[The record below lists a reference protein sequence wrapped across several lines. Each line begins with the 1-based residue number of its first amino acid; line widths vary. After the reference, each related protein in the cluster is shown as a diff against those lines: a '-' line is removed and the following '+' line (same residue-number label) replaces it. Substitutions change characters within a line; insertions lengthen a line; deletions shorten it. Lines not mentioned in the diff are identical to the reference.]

1 MNECVVRMTQSIL
14 LGYVIDYFGGGDLI
28 QYDHAC
34 LAAGGVCL
42 CVMLT
47 TVMDNSSRVRL
58 SQLGMR
64 ARSACCTLMYK
75 KSLKLNQLSMEKTTV
90 GQIIN
95 LMSNDVN
102 RFDRSGM
109 CILMTAKLTDS
120 RLQHMVEII
129 SSMRIVKMYSWEQ
142 SFADHVAEARKQE
155 VSCIQR
161 SCFLKAINISL
172 LMVFLCFTTLILTG
186 GVLYAKAVFVSMMLV
201 TSIRANMTRYF
212 PESITLGAELLVSY
226 GKQLP
231 EVSINNITAKWSD
244 CNLSWGNFSWGNTS
258 FGETDLKYI
267 LETSLEETLSIRNT
281 LAMHL
286 PESPCLTLENISVH
300 LKAGDLLAVIGPVG
314 AGKSSLLM
322 TILNELPVLSGS
334 IETVGTMSYASQESW
349 SFNTSVRNNIL
360 FGAEYN
366 KTRYKRVVEVC
377 ALVRDFERFPFG
389 DKSLVGER
397 GVQLS
402 GGQKARVTLAR
413 ALYQNSDIVLMD
425 DPLSAVD
432 PCVAEHIFDNL
443 TNNVFREITNTRC
456 IVDYLCDKIRILVT
470 HQIQFIRKA
479 TQILVLNDEGKCLGL
494 GSYDELQSRG
504 LDFMSILSD
513 QEKEVDDKAE
523 QNMED
528 TYDSKINA
536 QGTLVA
542 ENLTQN
548 AEQNMEDTY
557 DSKINAQ
564 GTLVAENLTQNN
576 AENVMKP
583 KIIDEGRETGSISWN
598 VYCTFIK
605 AGDGPLL
612 TDKNQNTNNITTSE
626 QNRDVLIYSSLMVA
640 LFIASLLRAITWFV
654 MFMRASVNLHNTI
667 FYRLLRAPMSV
678 FENNPVG
685 QILNRFSK
693 DLGTVDE
700 QLPTTAL
707 ELNLSL
713 TQGVGGIIIIT
724 IVNPYMIIPS
734 FILIVVVLA
743 ARAVYI
749 KSARDIKRA
758 EGLRLALAKCGG
770 MARSPVYSH
779 VSTTLNG
786 LASIRAFG
794 AQDVFERQFYIYQ
807 DDHSATWMLVT
818 TASYAFALIID
829 GLCFLYTVI
838 IFTVFMVFPEKL
850 GAGETGLALTS
861 ALTLMG
867 LTAWGVRLSA
877 EVESQ
882 MTSVER
888 IIEYS
893 KLPQE
898 AALTAHDSHKP
909 PPDWPQAGQIEL
921 KDISLY
927 YSGSDKPVL
936 KNLTCVIK
944 SGEKIGI
951 CGRTGA
957 GKSSIISALFRMVEP
972 KGAIVMDGINTGSIG
987 LRDLRSAISIIPQ
1000 DPVVFT
1006 GSVRKNLDP
1015 FGEYSDQNMW
1025 SSLEDVQLRGPLGD
1039 LPGQLDGLLAEG
1051 GANLSVGQRQ
1061 LVCLARAILRHNRV
1075 LVLDEAT
1082 ANVDHQTD
1090 ALIQTTICRKFSDCT
1105 VLTIA
1110 HRLNTII
1117 NCDRVLVLDAG
1128 EIVEFDEPFVLLQRK
1143 GQLYD
1148 MCRQTGKHMFNRLL
1162 NMAKESHFKRFT
1174 TRQVND
1180 EDRDRDSSLSDEIY
1194 DTKMGFNKIW
1204 PSDIG
1209 DYSGTVEV
1217 TLHSKITSAV
1227 QPVLSIGRG
1236 GDYIF

>member
-42 CVMLT
+42 CAMLT
-47 TVMDNSSRVRL
+47 TVLDNDSMVRL

-75 KSLKLNQLSMEKTTV
+75 KSLKLNQLSLGKTTV
-90 GQIIN
+90 GQMIN

-102 RFDRSGM
+102 RFDQFAKFCNYLIIAPIQSGIIIYIM
-109 CILMTAKLTDS
+109 YNYMGWASFVPVALLVLLIVFQFFMSKMFSKVRLMTAKLTDT

-129 SSMRIVKMYSWEQ
+129 SGMRIVKMYSWEQ
-142 SFADHVAEARKQE
+142 PFADLVAEARKQE

-161 SCFLKAINISL
+161 SCFLKAINMSQYSL
-172 LMVFLCFTTLILTG
+172 IPKLM
-186 GVLYAKAVFVSMMLV
+186 
-201 TSIRANMTRYF
+201 
-212 PESITLGAELLVSY
+212 
-226 GKQLP
+226 
-231 EVSINNITAKWSD
+231 
-244 CNLSWGNFSWGNTS
+244 
-258 FGETDLKYI
+258 
-267 LETSLEETLSIRNT
+267 
-281 LAMHL
+281 
-286 PESPCLTLENISVH
+286 ESPYPIIKNISVH
-300 LKAGDLLAVIGPVG
+300 LKAGDLLVVIGPVG

-322 TILNELPVLSGS
+322 TILKELPVLSGS
-334 IETVGTMSYASQESW
+334 IETVGSMSYAAQEAW
-349 SFNTSVRNNIL
+349 SFNTSVQNNIL
-360 FGAEYN
+360 FGAKYN
-366 KTRYKRVVEVC
+366 ESRYKRVVEVC

-402 GGQKARVTLAR
+402 GGQKARITLAR
-413 ALYQNSDIVLMD
+413 FGRALYRNSDILLMD

-432 PCVAEHIFDNL
+432 TIQHLSCICD
-443 TNNVFREITNTRC
+443 IMNTRC

-504 LDFMSILSD
+504 LDFMSILREAD
-513 QEKEVDDKAE
+513 NKAE
-523 QNMED
+523 HHLED
-528 TYDSKINA
+528 SYDNKINA

-542 ENLTQN
+542 ENLTVN
-548 AEQNMEDTY
+548 VPNETNIIEP
-557 DSKINAQ
+557 KIN
-564 GTLVAENLTQNN
+564 
-576 AENVMKP
+576 
-583 KIIDEGRETGSISWN
+583 DEGRQTGSISGN

-605 AGDGPLL
+605 AGAGPWLYCSGYCAWIGL
-612 TDKNQNTNNITTSE
+612 FFSTMVCRKTDKNQNKANIKTSE
-626 QNRDVLIYSSLMVA
+626 QNRDAIIYSSLMAA
-640 LFIASLLRAITWFV
+640 LFVATLLRAITWFV

-667 FYRLLRAPMSV
+667 FYRLLRAPISV
-678 FENNPVG
+678 FEKNPVG
-685 QILNRFSK
+685 RILNRFSK
-693 DLGTVDE
+693 DLGTLDE
-700 QLPTTAL
+700 QLPTTSL
-707 ELNLSL
+707 DLNLSL
-713 TQGVGGIIIIT
+713 THGVGGMIMIT

-749 KSARDIKRA
+749 K
-758 EGLRLALAKCGG
+758 
-770 MARSPVYSH
+770 
-779 VSTTLNG
+779 
-786 LASIRAFG
+786 
-794 AQDVFERQFYIYQ
+794 QFYIYQ
-807 DDHSATWMLVT
+807 DDHSATWMLVN
-818 TASYAFALIID
+818 TAGYAFALIID

-838 IFTVFMVFPEKL
+838 IFAVFMVFPEEL
-850 GAGETGLALTS
+850 GAGETGLALSS
-861 ALTLMG
+861 ALMLMG
-867 LTAWGVRLSA
+867 LTQWGVRLSA
-877 EVESQ
+877 EAESQ

-909 PPDWPQAGQIEL
+909 PPDWPQRGQIEL
-921 KDISLY
+921 KDVSLY

-936 KNLTCVIK
+936 KSLNCVINA
-944 SGEKIGI
+944 SEKVGI

-972 KGAIVMDGINTGSIG
+972 KGEIVMDGINTGSIG

-1015 FGEYSDQNMW
+1015 FGEYSDQYIW
-1025 SSLEDVQLRGPLGD
+1025 SALEEVQLKGPVGD
-1039 LPGQLDGLLAEG
+1039 LPGQLDAQLAEG

-1082 ANVDHQTD
+1082 ANVDHKTD
-1090 ALIQTTICRKFSDCT
+1090 ALIQTTIRHKFSDCT

-1117 NCDRVLVLDAG
+1117 DCDRVLVLDAG
-1128 EIVEFDEPFVLLQRK
+1128 EIKEFGEPFVLLQQK

-1148 MCRQTGKHMFNRLL
+1148 MCRKTGRHMFNHLL
-1162 NMAKESHFKRFT
+1162 NMVKKSHVIRLNAT
-1174 TRQVND
+1174 QIDGEDIETVLRQ
-1180 EDRDRDSSLSDEIY
+1180 RYSLRLN
-1194 DTKMGFNKIW
+1194 MFNNNI
-1204 PSDIG
+1204 
-1209 DYSGTVEV
+1209 
-1217 TLHSKITSAV
+1217 
-1227 QPVLSIGRG
+1227 
-1236 GDYIF
+1236 